1 MLTVAQV
8 LKSNGT
14 DGEIILGFRDIAPED
29 IDLQEPVFIEF
40 DGLPVP
46 FFIESFVKRG
56 SSRALVRLTGVK
68 NLRDA
73 DELAGKLVAVDY
85 FADEEDG
92 EDFIGWT
99 IFNQDGEQIGEAAG
113 QVFTCSGCG
122 ESLKL
127 PAHFLLGPLGVL
139 NMAEPLTGSRT
150 LGGLIINIIVLHIH
164 VLRLLSLFR
173 NSNRVPM
180 WHRASGDPVR
190 FWA

>member
-73 DELAGKLVAVDY
+73 DELAGKLVTVDY

-99 IFNQDGEQIGEAAG
+99 IFNQDGEQIGEVVDYEDIPGNLCLVVDTKEG
-113 QVFTCSGCG
+113 QALLPFHEDLVLSLDEESKTLTMEVPSG
-122 ESLKL
+122 L
-127 PAHFLLGPLGVL
+127 
-139 NMAEPLTGSRT
+139 
-150 LGGLIINIIVLHIH
+150 
-164 VLRLLSLFR
+164 LRL
-173 NSNRVPM
+173 
-180 WHRASGDPVR
+180 
-190 FWA
+190 